1 MRHVQNQ
8 IIPGTDCTNYMY
20 SGVRSDFFVRTRQ
33 RNTPFRSGYRLVDS
47 ALGDPGFDGVYEVF
61 TTIGGSLP
69 LILVIITA
77 MAVLYTVLGHRGEL
91 VFLAGVMLGSTVL
104 NWALKTLFHR
114 ARPVIHRIIE
124 AEGYSFPSGHSMA
137 AFSFYGALA
146 FLIWRHVPASLGRSL
161 MIVLSTLFIL
171 AIGISRIYL
180 GVHYPSDVLGGYF
193 VSGCWLTASILWYK
207 KNVLDRTP

>member
-1 MRHVQNQ
+1 MFRIKISLALVTL
-8 IIPGTDCTNYMY
+8 IVCTLGFGAI
-20 SGVRSDFFVRTRQ
+20 SLFVHDNEI
-33 RNTPFRSGYRLVDS
+33 RNFDKIVTAWIQHWENP
-47 ALGDPGFDGVYEVF
+47 ALTAVMKFF
-61 TTIGGSLP
+61 TTIGGGLP
-69 LILVIITA
+69 FILVIITA
-77 MAVLYTVLGHRGEL
+77 MVVLYTVLRHRREL

-146 FLIWRHVPASLGRSL
+146 FLIWRHVPTSSGRSL
-161 MIVLSTLFIL
+161 IIVLSTLFIL

-207 KNVLDRTP
+207 KYVIDRTP

>member
-1 MRHVQNQ
+1 MFVQDNEIRHFDQV
-8 IIPGTDCTNYMY
+8 IP
-20 SGVRSDFFVRTRQ
+20 SWIQ
-33 RNTPFRSGYRLVDS
+33 HWETP
-47 ALGDPGFDGVYEVF
+47 ALTVFMKFF